1 MFETLGFYTYMTVFG
16 AGHLYIAAFIFGLYL
31 KVLDSYSG
39 EGSNLGTRWNGALG
53 LNNDVSFL
61 TTLLLFVWL
70 VATCVLLAVGVSK
83 YGSPWGATVRFSEWL
98 APTFPLVLFVISVPI
113 QGKMVRT
120 YNRIKGIVERV
131 DEETRGK
138 AATKED

>member
-1 MFETLGFYTYMTVFG
+1 MTIFG

-31 KVLDSYSG
+31 KVLDNYSG

-53 LNNDVSFL
+53 LNNDASFL
-61 TTLLLFVWL
+61 TTVLLFVWL
-70 VATCVLLAVGVSK
+70 VATCVLLAMGVTE
-83 YGSPWGATVRFSEWL
+83 YDSPWGATVRFSEWL
-98 APTFPLVLFVISVPI
+98 APSFPLVLFVISVPI

>member
-1 MFETLGFYTYMTVFG
+1 MTVFG

>member
-39 EGSNLGTRWNGALG
+39 EGSNLGTRWNGALC
-53 LNNDVSFL
+53 LDNDTSFIAAL
-61 TTLLLFVWL
+61 LIFVWVVITCILLFIGIVDCD
-70 VATCVLLAVGVSK
+70 T
-83 YGSPWGATVRFSEWL
+83 PWDATVRFSEWL
-98 APTFPLVLFVISVPI
+98 APSFPLVLFLVSIPI
-113 QGKMVRT
+113 QGKIVRT
-120 YNRIKGIVERV
+120 YNRIKGIVDRV

-138 AATKED
+138 AETKED